1 MDILDLEEA
10 DFIQYKP
17 AETNWPK
24 PEEFIVTRVKRDREW
39 FATNLPIM
47 EDFWQKVLY
56 HREYGIDDPPP
67 KKTRKKKEL
76 VRPECPISTDTDD
89 DYIEYG

>member
-1 MDILDLEEA
+1 M
-10 DFIQYKP
+10 
-17 AETNWPK
+17 TS
-24 PEEFIVTRVKRDREW
+24 VKRDREW
-39 FATNLPIM
+39 FAKYLPIM

-76 VRPECPISTDTDD
+76 VRPECPVSTDTDD

>member
-1 MDILDLEEA
+1 
-10 DFIQYKP
+10 
-17 AETNWPK
+17 
-24 PEEFIVTRVKRDREW
+24 
-39 FATNLPIM
+39 M

-76 VRPECPISTDTDD
+76 VRPDCQISTDTDD

>member
-1 MDILDLEEA
+1 MEE
-10 DFIQYKP
+10 
-17 AETNWPK
+17 
-24 PEEFIVTRVKRDREW
+24 
-39 FATNLPIM
+39 
-47 EDFWQKVLY
+47 FWQKVLY

-76 VRPECPISTDTDD
+76 VRPDCPISTDTDD